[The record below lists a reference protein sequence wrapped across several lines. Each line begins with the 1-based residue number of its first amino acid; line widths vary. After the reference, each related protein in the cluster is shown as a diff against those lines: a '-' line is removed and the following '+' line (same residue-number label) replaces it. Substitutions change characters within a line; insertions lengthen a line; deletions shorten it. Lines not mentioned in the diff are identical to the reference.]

1 MHAGRGRVMH
11 AGRGRVMHW
20 IRPCITSTMHI
31 HTCMSR
37 TSHAA
42 RTSHACRP
50 RTSHALDQ
58 TMHDERYAYT
68 SRTSHVSV
76 QTMHDVRQLVTRQ
89 HRLCIV
95 VFCSGGS
102 QGVDRWE
109 VDNAFITLQGG
120 QPATATS
127 TILAII
133 HCSSFAAPRTAAAL
147 VYCMLPRPPL
157 CIALYDYVSQWIL
170 FLGLVLDLPVPYHRY
185 SNRSSSDR

>member
-1 MHAGRGRVMH
+1 MTIMHAGRGRVMH

-76 QTMHDVRQLVTRQ
+76 QTMHDVRQPAIYSSIEALKPLPQYSTAGFKTSLWCALIEFSQQEEVSERN
-89 HRLCIV
+89 HAWACIRLGAC
-95 VFCSGGS
+95 
-102 QGVDRWE
+102 
-109 VDNAFITLQGG
+109 
-120 QPATATS
+120 
-127 TILAII
+127 
-133 HCSSFAAPRTAAAL
+133 
-147 VYCMLPRPPL
+147 
-157 CIALYDYVSQWIL
+157 
-170 FLGLVLDLPVPYHRY
+170 VL
-185 SNRSSSDR
+185 N